1 MTRIWAA
8 LTAAVFLAGCGTS
21 DAPVSAGEA
30 DGAMAK
36 EAMAAPKS
44 SPFWDDGESNNQ
56 PPEEIG
62 ELEFV
67 DTSGERV
74 KVSDYRGEKN
84 VVLVFTRG
92 FSGMLCPFC
101 RTQSSRL
108 VANYD
113 AFVERDAEVLLVY
126 PGGTEKL
133 DKFKEA
139 AVAEH
144 EDVDEV
150 PFPILLDDGLEAV
163 NFLNI
168 SAALALPSTYILDKS
183 GGVRFAYVGESPND
197 RPSVQA
203 MLSELDKLN
212 EVEPSGGAE
221 SAASL

>member
-1 MTRIWAA
+1 MMRIWAA
-8 LTAAVFLAGCGTS
+8 LTAAVFLAGCGS
-21 DAPVSAGEA
+21 ADAPVPEDTAS
-30 DGAMAK
+30 GAM
-36 EAMAAPKS
+36 PKKAVTAS
-44 SPFWDDGESNNQ
+44 ARSPFWDELESNST

-67 DTSGERV
+67 DTAGERV
-74 KVSDYRGEKN
+74 KVSDYRGKKN

-108 VANYD
+108 VANYEE
-113 AFVERDAEVLLVY
+113 FVSRDAEILLIY

-133 DKFKEA
+133 ETFKQA

-150 PFPILLDDGLEAV
+150 PFPILLDDGLDAV

-168 SAALALPSTYILDKS
+168 GAALALPSTYILDKS

-197 RPSVQA
+197 RPSVRA
-203 MLSELDKLN
+203 MLAELDQVN
-212 EVEPSGGAE
+212 GAEPSPEAKPE
-221 SAASL
+221 ASS